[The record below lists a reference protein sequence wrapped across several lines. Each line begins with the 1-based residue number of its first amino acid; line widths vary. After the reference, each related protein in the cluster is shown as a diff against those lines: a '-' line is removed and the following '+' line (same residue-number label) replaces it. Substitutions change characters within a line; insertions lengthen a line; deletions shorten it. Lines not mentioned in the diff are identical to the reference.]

1 MNPRLIIAVLG
12 AIATVVKVYEDQKEG
27 EKQSKEINEYEK

>member
-12 AIATVVKVYEDQKEG
+12 AIATVVKVYEDQKE
-27 EKQSKEINEYEK
+27 EKVAQKRNNQ